1 MAVDQFLCHHIDV
14 VKIAVAIHSAIPIGF
29 HAIIDLKAGRTLA
42 EPGTIIWTEAVGADL
57 RILVEKLA
65 DGFNRNLNYI
75 AIGQT
80 GLDWCMTVL
89 IGHLP
94 LAVHQGIAFRMLAIS
109 TGWKKIVKIVP
120 MPVERELPAAIIDTV
135 SSKPIGITTAENPKP
150 ETRRPVFR
158 YG

>member
-14 VKIAVAIHSAIPIGF
+14 VKIAVAIHYAIPIGF

-75 AIGQT
+75 GIGQT
-80 GLDWCMTVL
+80 GLEYARPYRVLAAGHPPGHSIPHAGHIDW
-89 IGHLP
+89 
-94 LAVHQGIAFRMLAIS
+94 
-109 TGWKKIVKIVP
+109 
-120 MPVERELPAAIIDTV
+120 VEED
-135 SSKPIGITTAENPKP
+135 
-150 ETRRPVFR
+150 
-158 YG
+158 